1 MYTEKPIQTKVLQ
14 ISDITRGAARIDL
27 AARVLREGGLV
38 AFPTETVYG
47 IGANAMDPDAVAR
60 IFQAK
65 GRPQDNPLIVHIA
78 ELEQLDPL
86 VREAPEPARALARVY
101 WPGPLTMVLPRSGIV
116 PDIVSAGLDT
126 VAVRMPSLPLAREL
140 IRRSGVPV
148 AAPSAN
154 RSGRPSPTTAGH
166 CIADLDGRVEV
177 ILDGGPCPVGV
188 ESTVISLAG
197 EGPRLLRPGAVTLAQ
212 LEQVL
217 GKVWVDPAVL
227 HHLEDD
233 AKVSSPGMKYK
244 HYAPKAQIVLVSGPV
259 DEFAAF
265 MDAHGSKGTYALVFD
280 EDLDKVPPPCLSY
293 GPERDS
299 EAQARA
305 LFAVLRRL
313 DDLGATKVYART
325 PAKSDVG
332 MAVYNRLVRA
342 AAFTEI
348 VL

>member
-1 MYTEKPIQTKVLQ
+1 MCTEKPIETSVLQ
-14 ISDITRGAARIDL
+14 IRDIVRDAAHIDL
-27 AARVLREGGLV
+27 AARVLRQGGLV

-47 IGANAMDPDAVAR
+47 IGADALNPRAVAR

-65 GRPQDNPLIVHIA
+65 ERPQDNPLIVHIS
-78 ELEQLDPL
+78 EPEHLDRL
-86 VREAPEPARALARVY
+86 VRRVPEPALALARAY
-101 WPGPLTMVLPRSGIV
+101 WPGPLTMVLPRSGDV

-126 VAVRMPSLPLAREL
+126 VAVRMPSLPIAREL
-140 IRRSGVPV
+140 IWRSGVPV

-154 RSGRPSPTTAGH
+154 RSGRPSPTAAEH
-166 CIADLDGRVEV
+166 CIVDLDGRVEV
-177 ILDGGPCPVGV
+177 IVDGGPCPVGV
-188 ESTVISLAG
+188 ESTVVSLAG
-197 EGPRLLRPGAVTLAQ
+197 RVPRLLRPGAVTLAQ
-212 LEQVL
+212 LERVL
-217 GKVWVDPAVL
+217 GQVRVDPAVL

-244 HYAPKAQIVLVSGPV
+244 HYAPKAQVVLVSGPV
-259 DEFAAF
+259 ERFAAF
-265 MDAHGSKGTYALVFD
+265 MSAQAGEGTYALVFD

-293 GPERDS
+293 GPEGDS

-313 DDLGATKVYART
+313 DELGAVKVYART
-325 PAKSDVG
+325 PAKGDMG